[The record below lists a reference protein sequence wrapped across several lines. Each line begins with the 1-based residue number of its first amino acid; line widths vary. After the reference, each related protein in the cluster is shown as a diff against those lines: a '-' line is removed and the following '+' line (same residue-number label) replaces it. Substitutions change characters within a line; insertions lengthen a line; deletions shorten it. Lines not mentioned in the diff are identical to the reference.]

1 VVMNE
6 GQIVDTVVQGMFT
19 PIAGLPASL
28 SALGMMLVQAAIHLP
43 VPSTSSQAVLTLP
56 LLVPLSDL
64 IGLSRQVTVLAYQ
77 YGAGLCEIVTPT
89 NGALMA
95 MLAAAG
101 VRYEEWLKFVAPLY
115 GLLMALAMLG
125 LVVAVAAGLR

>member
-1 VVMNE
+1 MAVH
-6 GQIVDTVVQGMFT
+6 
-19 PIAGLPASL
+19 
-28 SALGMMLVQAAIHLP
+28 AAIHVP
-43 VPSTSSQAVLTLP
+43 VPSTSGQAVLTLP

-77 YGAGLCEIVTPT
+77 YGAGICELLTPT

-101 VRYEEWLKFVAPLY
+101 VRYEEWLRFVAPARRA
-115 GLLMALAMLG
+115 ALRARRRSRSAVG
-125 LVVAVAAGLR
+125 VAVGL

>member
-1 VVMNE
+1 M
-6 GQIVDTVVQGMFT
+6 
-19 PIAGLPASL
+19 IA
-28 SALGMMLVQAAIHLP
+28 VQAAIHVP

-77 YGAGLCEIVTPT
+77 YGAGLCDLLTPT

-101 VRYEEWLKFVAPLY
+101 VRYEDWLKLALPLVA
-115 GLLMALAMLG
+115 G
-125 LVVAVAAGLR
+125 LVVLAALAVALGVAVGLR